1 MLTQSSF
8 WRSLFRLIHIYAGIF
23 IAPFILFAAIT
34 GLLYAI
40 TPQFEQAIYKDV
52 LYVES
57 LNQTPH
63 KLSQQIEAAKQV
75 MPKSAQVIE
84 VRPAPSS
91 NQTTR
96 VIFSDPIHDFTS
108 EAVFIDPFTLKAQ
121 GHLAV
126 YGTSGVLPF
135 RTTLDQLHIN
145 LLLGKWGRFYSE
157 LAASWL
163 AILTLTGLY
172 NWLKRR
178 QNLKIRQTKKNRLL
192 RWHSTLGLTLFPLL
206 LIIAV
211 TGLTWSEWAG
221 DNIRVA
227 RQWLNWQTPI
237 LATSLQT
244 DNLPTVMHHQHHEM
258 PHSEN
263 LNLNIVSTEYDT
275 ALSIARAH
283 GIDAAQIQIKPP
295 TSGNQAW
302 TVAEIQRK
310 WPTQADSIAIDM
322 EQHKVID
329 QLAFKDYSLV
339 AKLTR
344 WGVDAHIGVLFGWI
358 NQLVLALYAFALCIM
373 IIYGYRAAFKN
384 SNLKLM
390 TTHFVGQS
398 LSVWNRATRSQ
409 KIWLILVGIVLG
421 LSLPVFGF
429 SILFTLFIFAM
440 RKYIPSKS

>member
-1 MLTQSSF
+1 MLTHSSF

-23 IAPFILFAAIT
+23 IAPLILVAAIT

-40 TPQFEQAIYKDV
+40 TPQLEQAMYKNV
-52 LYVES
+52 LNVEP
-57 LNQTPH
+57 LNQAQY

-84 VRPAPSS
+84 VRPAPSAD
-91 NQTTR
+91 QTTR
-96 VIFSDPIHDFTS
+96 IIFSDPLHDFTS
-108 EAVFIDPFTLKAQ
+108 EAVFIDPFTLQAK

-135 RTTLDQLHIN
+135 RTTLDQLHSN

-172 NWLKRR
+172 NWWKRR
-178 QNLKIRQTKKNRLL
+178 QNLKIRQTQKNKLL
-192 RWHSTLGLTLFPLL
+192 RWHSTLGLFLFPLL
-206 LIIAV
+206 LIIAI

-221 DNIRVA
+221 DNIRVV
-227 RQWLNWQTPI
+227 RQWLNWQTPT

-244 DNLPTVMHHQHHEM
+244 DNLPTVMHHEHHEM

-263 LNLNIVSTEYDT
+263 LNLNIVSSEFDT

-283 GIDAAQIQIKPP
+283 GIDAAKIQIKPP

-329 QLAFKDYSLV
+329 QLAFKDYSFV

-344 WGVDAHIGVLFGWI
+344 WGVDAHIGILFGLM
-358 NQLVLALYAFALCIM
+358 NQLVLALYALALCFM
-373 IIYGYRAAFKN
+373 IIYAYKAAFKN

-390 TTHFVGQS
+390 TSHFVGQS
-398 LSVWNRATRSQ
+398 LFVWTRATGQQ
-409 KIWLILVGIVLG
+409 KVLLMLAGIVLG

-429 SILFTLFIFAM
+429 SILLTILILAM

>member
-1 MLTQSSF
+1 MLTHSSF
-8 WRSLFRLIHIYAGIF
+8 WRSLYRLIHIYAGIF
-23 IAPFILFAAIT
+23 IAPLILVAAIT

-40 TPQFEQAIYKDV
+40 TPQLEQAIYKDV
-52 LYVES
+52 LYVEP
-57 LNQTPH
+57 LNQAQY
-63 KLSQQIEAAKQV
+63 KLSQQIDAAKKV
-75 MPKSAQVIE
+75 MPMSAQVIE

-91 NQTTR
+91 DQTTR
-96 VIFSDPIHDFTS
+96 VIFSDRINNFTS
-108 EAVFIDPFTLKAQ
+108 EAVFIDPFTLQAK

-126 YGTSGVLPF
+126 YGTSGILPF
-135 RTTLDQLHIN
+135 RTTLDQLHSN

-163 AILTLTGLY
+163 GILTLTGLY
-172 NWLKRR
+172 NWWKRR
-178 QNLKIRQTKKNRLL
+178 QNFKIRQTQKNKLL
-192 RWHSTLGLTLFPLL
+192 RWHSTLGLVLFPLL
-206 LIIAV
+206 LLIAI

-227 RQWLNWQTPI
+227 RQWLNWQTPT
-237 LATSLQT
+237 LATSLQE
-244 DNLPTVMHHQHHEM
+244 DNLPTVMHHEHHEM

-263 LNLNIVSTEYDT
+263 VNLNIISSEYDT
-275 ALSIARAH
+275 VLSMARAH

-344 WGVDAHIGVLFGWI
+344 WGVDAHIGILFGWI
-358 NQLVLALYAFALCIM
+358 NQLVLALYALALCIM
-373 IIYGYRAAFKN
+373 IIYAYRAAFKN
-384 SNLKLM
+384 SNLKHM
-390 TTHFVGQS
+390 TTHFVSQS
-398 LSVWNRATRSQ
+398 LFLWNHATRQHKVLMMSVF
-409 KIWLILVGIVLG
+409 IMLGI
-421 LSLPVFGF
+421 SLPVFGF
-429 SILFTLFIFAM
+429 SVLLTIFILVI
-440 RKYIPSKS
+440 RKYASSKS